1 MIHVLFLIFYLA
13 AGATRSSSLRILG
26 KHLDCK
32 NCSDKRMVVPRHL
45 APTQPEWGPE
55 HVGVGMD
62 EHGLLPIMNVTWK
75 ISSNG
80 VYILNGSEIH
90 ILDGTTNQSMCVQYS
105 FKISAQLDPSHNKWT
120 FSLDGVM
127 VDPWHTYSVSVF
139 NLPVPDTGHDRIS
152 KRITIPGC
160 DDWRIQ
166 KAQICLENGSLWD
179 PHMTGAVSVDKGH
192 KTMSVTVGFD
202 AAKYSERYQVS
213 IQSHGFNYSKSVS
226 KENRTSLNVT
236 FELGIRQL
244 SQCEIIFEKIIC
256 HLICQFYRYSVDC
269 VLYFILD
276 YSKPPSCTLIIIE
289 ILGLVIIGGCLACLL
304 WRASHKDPAKTS
316 SPDAKEEPKGFQ
328 VQGRKRVLIIY
339 SLDHP
344 LYKNIILKFCA
355 FLASKCGIEVILDLL
370 DSARLG
376 VLGSVQWFD
385 FHRQQIESSSDKIL
399 ILCSHGVQAKWKAM
413 CGENQV
419 LLREDA
425 LSPVGDMLTPA
436 LSLMVPHFVRSAS
449 FHKYIVA
456 YFDDICSEE
465 DVPSPFNV
473 TVRYKLMKQF
483 EEVFFRILDIDKH
496 EPGRVNYAEGL
507 ADDEYYHCPSGR
519 ALQDAIEA
527 FHAYQLQHPNW
538 FEDELNSSVGLNL
551 GDP

>member
-26 KHLDCK
+26 KHLDCSQQVILCSAQIK

-75 ISSNG
+75 ISSNAG

-244 SQCEIIFEKIIC
+244 SQCEIIFEIQPFFRRCKDNCLHSKKIFNYC
-256 HLICQFYRYSVDC
+256 
-269 VLYFILD
+269 LY
-276 YSKPPSCTLIIIE
+276 
-289 ILGLVIIGGCLACLL
+289 
-304 WRASHKDPAKTS
+304 PAKTS

-538 FEDELNSSVGLNL
+538 FEDELVK
-551 GDP
+551 